1 VASLHHLEDADNPAG
16 VVRRYLDAMPPG
28 SHLVLS
34 HCTDEFSYD
43 KMHEGSADFRRRG
56 GIFIPRGKDAIAEMF
71 GGRELIDPGLVLVS
85 YWRPQDGVPGP
96 NADRVIAYGGIAQL

>member
-1 VASLHHLEDADNPAG
+1 
-16 VVRRYLDAMPPG
+16 
-28 SHLVLS
+28 VLS
-34 HCTDEFSYD
+34 HCTDEFSYE
-43 KMHEGSADFRRRG
+43 KMHEGSEDFRRRG
-56 GIFIPRGKDAIAEMF
+56 GIFIPRGKDAIAGLF